1 MRCDVT
7 GGSHPKR
14 LLATF
19 IKGESAA
26 DGRTHGERSVR
37 CDGGGRREEGAS
49 VLVAA
54 APAVI
59 AAATLQLAS
68 TGTVCIRERIP
79 CVSVWSV
86 LSYPC

>member
-14 LLATF
+14 QLATV

-68 TGTVCIRERIP
+68 TGTVCIREPIP